1 MNFMLPV
8 IAFLLTLI
16 LVPVLIP
23 TLKKLKFGQSIREE
37 GPKSHMKKTGTPTM
51 GGLTFLLA
59 TIVVTII
66 ALFYVEQVG
75 PLILLLFVTIGFGL
89 IGFIDDYIIVVKKN
103 NQGLTS
109 KQKFFAQIGIAIVFY
124 IVSILMPNYDFETAI
139 NIPFTDWSLPL
150 SVFYIIFIV
159 FWQVGFSNAVNLTDG
174 LDGLSTGLSIIA
186 FGFYAILSFTLD
198 KPEIGLFCLVMLAS
212 LIGFLIYNKYPAKVF
227 MGDTG
232 SLALGGIFATIS
244 IMLNQEVTLL
254 FIGLVFVIETM
265 SVMLQ
270 VTSFKLTGKR
280 IFKMSPLHHHFEL
293 VGWSEWKIV
302 LVFWTTGIITG
313 AIGLWIGVM

>member
-1 MNFMLPV
+1 MNFTLPV

-16 LVPVLIP
+16 LAPVLIP

-75 PLILLLFVTIGFGL
+75 PLILLLFVTLGFGL

-109 KQKFFAQIGIAIVFY
+109 KQKFLAQIAIAVVFY
-124 IVSILMPNYDFETAI
+124 IVSVILPNYEFETAI

-186 FGFYAILSFTLD
+186 FGFYATLSFILD

-212 LIGFLIYNKYPAKVF
+212 LFGFLIYNKYPAKVF

-244 IMLNQEVTLL
+244 IMLNQEITLL
-254 FIGLVFVIETM
+254 LIGLVFVIETL

-302 LVFWTTGIITG
+302 LVFWATGIVTG

>member
-1 MNFMLPV
+1 MNFTLPV

-16 LVPVLIP
+16 LVPILIP

-37 GPKSHMKKTGTPTM
+37 GPQSHMKKTGTPTM
-51 GGLTFLLA
+51 GGLTFLLS
-59 TIVVTII
+59 TIVVTVI
-66 ALFYVEQVG
+66 ALFFADQIG

-109 KQKFFAQIGIAIVFY
+109 KQKFLAQIAIAVIFY
-124 IVSILMPNYDFETAI
+124 IVSVALPNYQFESAI

-150 SVFYIIFIV
+150 SVFYIVFII

-174 LDGLSTGLSIIA
+174 LDGLSTGLSVIA
-186 FGFYAILSFTLD
+186 FAFYAILSFVLD

-244 IMLNQEVTLL
+244 IMLNQEITLL
-254 FIGLVFVIETM
+254 LIGFVFVIETL

-270 VTSFKLTGKR
+270 VTSYKLTGKS

-293 VGWSEWKIV
+293 VGWSEWKVV
-302 LVFWTTGIITG
+302 LVFWATGIITG

>member
-1 MNFMLPV
+1 MNFTLPV

-16 LVPVLIP
+16 LVPILIP

-37 GPKSHMKKTGTPTM
+37 GPQSHMKKTGTPTM
-51 GGLTFLLA
+51 GGLTFLLS
-59 TIVVTII
+59 TIVVTVI
-66 ALFYVEQVG
+66 ALFFADQIG

-109 KQKFFAQIGIAIVFY
+109 KQKFLAQIAIAVIFY
-124 IVSILMPNYDFETAI
+124 IVSVALPNYQFESAI

-150 SVFYIIFIV
+150 SVFYIVFII

-174 LDGLSTGLSIIA
+174 LDGLSTGLSVIA
-186 FGFYAILSFTLD
+186 FAFYAILSFVLD

-244 IMLNQEVTLL
+244 IMLNQEITLL
-254 FIGLVFVIETM
+254 LIGFVFVIETL

-270 VTSFKLTGKR
+270 VTSYKLTGKR

-293 VGWSEWKIV
+293 VGWSEWKVV
-302 LVFWTTGIITG
+302 LVFWATGIVTG
-313 AIGLWIGVM
+313 VIGLWIGVM

>member
-1 MNFMLPV
+1 MNFTLPV

-16 LVPVLIP
+16 LVPILIP

-37 GPKSHMKKTGTPTM
+37 GPQSHMKKTGTPTM
-51 GGLTFLLA
+51 GGLTFLLS
-59 TIVVTII
+59 TIVVTVI
-66 ALFYVEQVG
+66 ALFFADQIG

-109 KQKFFAQIGIAIVFY
+109 KQKFLAQIAIAVIFY
-124 IVSILMPNYDFETAI
+124 IVSVALPNYQFESAI

-150 SVFYIIFIV
+150 SVFYIVFII

-174 LDGLSTGLSIIA
+174 LDGLSTGLSVIA
-186 FGFYAILSFTLD
+186 FAFYAILSFVLG

-244 IMLNQEVTLL
+244 IMLNQEITLL
-254 FIGLVFVIETM
+254 LIGFVFVIETL

-270 VTSFKLTGKR
+270 VTSYKLTGKR

-293 VGWSEWKIV
+293 VGWSEWKVV
-302 LVFWTTGIITG
+302 LVFWATGIITG

>member
-1 MNFMLPV
+1 MNFTIHV

-16 LVPVLIP
+16 LVPILIP

-37 GPKSHMKKTGTPTM
+37 GPQSHMKKTGTPTM
-51 GGLTFLLA
+51 GGLTFLLS
-59 TIVVTII
+59 TIVVTVI
-66 ALFYVEQVG
+66 ALFFADQIG

-109 KQKFFAQIGIAIVFY
+109 KQKFLAQIAIAVIFY
-124 IVSILMPNYDFETAI
+124 IVSVALPNYQFESAI

-150 SVFYIIFIV
+150 SVFYIVFII

-174 LDGLSTGLSIIA
+174 LDGLSTGLSVIA
-186 FGFYAILSFTLD
+186 FAFYAILSFVLD

-244 IMLNQEVTLL
+244 IMLNQEITLL
-254 FIGLVFVIETM
+254 LIGFVFVIETL

-270 VTSFKLTGKR
+270 VTSYKLTGKR

-293 VGWSEWKIV
+293 VGWSEWKVV
-302 LVFWTTGIITG
+302 LVFWATGIITG

>member
-1 MNFMLPV
+1 MNFTLPV

-16 LVPVLIP
+16 LVPILIP

-37 GPKSHMKKTGTPTM
+37 GPQSHMKKTGTPTM
-51 GGLTFLLA
+51 GGLTFLLS
-59 TIVVTII
+59 TIVVTVI
-66 ALFYVEQVG
+66 ALFFADQIG

-109 KQKFFAQIGIAIVFY
+109 KQKFLAQIAIAVIFY
-124 IVSILMPNYDFETAI
+124 IVSVALPNYQFESAI

-150 SVFYIIFIV
+150 SVFYIVFII

-174 LDGLSTGLSIIA
+174 LDGLSTGLSVIA
-186 FGFYAILSFTLD
+186 FAFYAILSFVLD

-244 IMLNQEVTLL
+244 IMLNQEITLL
-254 FIGLVFVIETM
+254 LIGFVFVIETL

-270 VTSFKLTGKR
+270 VTSYKLTGKR

-293 VGWSEWKIV
+293 VGWSEWKVV
-302 LVFWTTGIITG
+302 LVFWATGIITG

>member
-244 IMLNQEVTLL
+244 IMLNQETTLL

>member
-1 MNFMLPV
+1 MNFTLPV

-16 LVPVLIP
+16 LVPILIP
-23 TLKKLKFGQSIREE
+23 TLKKLKFRQSIREE
-37 GPKSHMKKTGTPTM
+37 GPQSHMKKTGTPTM
-51 GGLTFLLA
+51 GGLTFLLS
-59 TIVVTII
+59 TIVVTVI
-66 ALFYVEQVG
+66 ALFFADQIG

-109 KQKFFAQIGIAIVFY
+109 KQKFLAQIAIAVIFY
-124 IVSILMPNYDFETAI
+124 IVSVALPNYQFESAI

-150 SVFYIIFIV
+150 SVFYIVFII

-174 LDGLSTGLSIIA
+174 LDGLSTGLSVIA
-186 FGFYAILSFTLD
+186 FAFYAILSFVLD

-244 IMLNQEVTLL
+244 IMLNQEITLL
-254 FIGLVFVIETM
+254 LIGFVFVIETL

-270 VTSFKLTGKR
+270 VTSYKLTGKR

-293 VGWSEWKIV
+293 VGWSEWKVV
-302 LVFWTTGIITG
+302 LVFWATGIITG

>member
-37 GPKSHMKKTGTPTM
+37 GPKSHMKKTG
-51 GGLTFLLA
+51 TFLLA

-244 IMLNQEVTLL
+244 IMLNQEITLL